1 MLNFLIIPEIFLAI
15 STVVILFITPF
26 MKGDNYIKISYL
38 SLIIIFIAQFLILK
52 DIFYSELIF
61 NDFFIIDSF
70 GSFLKSLIL
79 IGAGLIVFF
88 YISIQNPKSLRRPE
102 FSIIFLTA
110 LTGMLLMIS
119 SNDLLSLF
127 MSMELQSLSLY
138 ILVSFSRDDFISSE
152 AGVKYFIIGSLSTCI
167 FLFGT
172 SLVYGLVGSTSFNEI
187 SIFMSDLY
195 STPTMLIVGLIFIL
209 VSLSLKISAAPFH
222 MWTPDVYQGAPSIV
236 TSILSTL
243 PKIAAFGVLIR
254 LLVYPFGEIII
265 DWGKILIIL
274 SITSMIIGSL
284 GALLQT
290 DLKRL
295 MAYSTINH
303 IGFILM
309 GLIPGSEEGIT
320 AICIYLIFYITMNLG
335 IFLFILNM
343 QRDQI
348 NVSSIKDLSGLYRSQ
363 PLMAGCLAIILFS
376 MAGIPPMAGFIGKL
390 IILNIVVDNNL
401 FFLAVIAVLT
411 SVIAAFYYI
420 RLIKSIFFDEP
431 IDDLDNITNN
441 QSKYLLCGFA
451 FFNLTVVFYPQF
463 FLNLC
468 ASITLSLF
476 AVN

>member
-390 IILNIVVDNNL
+390 IILNIVIDNNL

-431 IDDLDNITNN
+431 IEDLDNITNN

>member
-1 MLNFLIIPEIFLAI
+1 MFVIPEIFIAI
-15 STVVILFITPF
+15 CAVFILFITPF
-26 MKGDNYIKISYL
+26 LKKDGFITVGYITL
-38 SLIIIFIAQFLILK
+38 LVIFISQFFILK
-52 DIFYSELIF
+52 DIFYSQIIF
-61 NDFFIIDSF
+61 NGFFIVDSF

-79 IGAGLIVFF
+79 IGAGLILFF
-88 YISIQNPKSLRRPE
+88 YLTVQNAKSLRRPE
-102 FSIIFLTA
+102 FSIVFLISIV
-110 LTGMLLMIS
+110 GMLLMIS

-138 ILVSFSRDDFISSE
+138 ILVSFSREDFISSE

-172 SLVYGLVGSTSFNEI
+172 SLIYGLVGSTSFNEI
-187 SIFMSDLY
+187 SLFMSELY

-236 TSILSTL
+236 TTLLSTL

-254 LLVYPFGEIII
+254 LLVYPFGEIIV

-309 GLIPGSEEGIT
+309 ALIPGSEDGIT
-320 AICIYLIFYITMNLG
+320 SICIYLIFYVTMNLG
-335 IFLFILNM
+335 MFLFILNM
-343 QRDQI
+343 QRDQV
-348 NVSSIKDLSGLYRSQ
+348 NVTSIKDLSGLYKSQ
-363 PLMAGCLAIILFS
+363 PLIAGCLSIILFS
-376 MAGIPPMAGFIGKL
+376 MAGIPPLAGFIGKL
-390 IILNIVVDNNL
+390 IILNIIIDNNL
-401 FFLAVIAVLT
+401 FYLAIIAVLT

-431 IDDLDNITNN
+431 IEDLDNITNN
-441 QSKYLLCGFA
+441 QSKYMLCSFA
-451 FFNLTVVFYPQF
+451 FFNLTVVLYPQF

-468 ASITLSLF
+468 ASVTLSLF
-476 AVN
+476 AVK

>member
-1 MLNFLIIPEIFLAI
+1 MLIIPEIFLAI
-15 STVVILFITPF
+15 CAVIILFISPF
-26 MKGDNYIKISYL
+26 LKKEAFLKIGYVT
-38 SLIIIFIAQFLILK
+38 LIVLFISQFFIFK
-52 DIFYSELIF
+52 DIFYSQLIF
-61 NDFFIIDSF
+61 DGFFIIDSF

-79 IGAGLIVFF
+79 IGAGLIIFF
-88 YISIQNPKSLRRPE
+88 YLSVSNPKSLKRPE
-102 FSIIFLTA
+102 FSILFLISVV
-110 LTGMLLMIS
+110 GMLLMIS
-119 SNDLLSLF
+119 SNNLLSLF
-127 MSMELQSLSLY
+127 MSMELQSLALY

-172 SLVYGLVGSTSFNEI
+172 SLIYGLVGSTSFNEI
-187 SIFMSDLY
+187 SLFMSDLY
-195 STPTMLIVGLIFIL
+195 ATPTMLIIGLIFIL

-236 TSILSTL
+236 TTLLSTL

-274 SITSMIIGSL
+274 SITSMLIGSL
-284 GALLQT
+284 GALRQT

-309 GLIPGSEEGIT
+309 ALIPGSEDGIT
-320 AICIYLIFYITMNLG
+320 SICIYLIFYITMNLG
-335 IFLFILNM
+335 MFLFILNM

-348 NVSSIKDLSGLYRSQ
+348 SVTSIKDLSGLYKTQ
-363 PLMAGCLAIILFS
+363 PLMAGCLSIILFS

-390 IILNIVVDNNL
+390 IILNIIIDNNL
-401 FFLAVIAVLT
+401 FFLAIVAVLT

-420 RLIKSIFFDEP
+420 RLIKSIFFDDP
-431 IDDLDNITNN
+431 IDDLDNISSNH
-441 QSKYLLCGFA
+441 SKYMLCGFA

-476 AVN
+476 AVK

>member
-1 MLNFLIIPEIFLAI
+1 MFVIPEIFLAI
-15 STVVILFITPF
+15 CAIVILFLAPF
-26 MKGDNYIKISYL
+26 LKKNSYLAISYL
-38 SLIIIFIAQFLILK
+38 SLFVIFLSQFLILK
-52 DIFYSELIF
+52 DIFYSEVIF
-61 NDFFIIDSF
+61 NGFFVVDSF

-79 IGAGLIVFF
+79 IGAGLIF
-88 YISIQNPKSLRRPE
+88 YFYLTVNNPKSLKRPE
-102 FSIIFLTA
+102 FAIILLISIV
-110 LTGMLLMIS
+110 GMLLMIS

-138 ILVSFSRDDFISSE
+138 ILVSFSRDDFTSSE

-222 MWTPDVYQGAPSIV
+222 MWTPDVYQGAPSII
-236 TSILSTL
+236 TTLLSTL

-254 LLVYPFGEIII
+254 LLVYPFGEIIV

-274 SITSMIIGSL
+274 SISSMLIGSL
-284 GALLQT
+284 GALRQT

-309 GLIPGSEEGIT
+309 GLIPGSEDGIT
-320 AICIYLIFYITMNLG
+320 SICIYLIFYITMNLG

-343 QRDQI
+343 QRDQ
-348 NVSSIKDLSGLYRSQ
+348 VSVTSIKDLSGLYRSQ
-363 PLMAGCLAIILFS
+363 PLIAGCISIILFS

-390 IILNIVVDNNL
+390 IILNIVIDNNL
-401 FFLAVIAVLT
+401 FYLAVIAVLT

-420 RLIKSIFFDEP
+420 RLIKSIFFDDPVDE
-431 IDDLDNITNN
+431 LDNISNDH
-441 QSKYLLCGFA
+441 SKYMLCGFA

-463 FLNLC
+463 FLNMC

-476 AVN
+476 AVK

>member
-1 MLNFLIIPEIFLAI
+1 
-15 STVVILFITPF
+15 VR
-26 MKGDNYIKISYL
+26 
-38 SLIIIFIAQFLILK
+38 
-52 DIFYSELIF
+52 IF
-61 NDFFIIDSF
+61 NGFFIVDSF

-79 IGAGLIVFF
+79 IGAGLIF
-88 YISIQNPKSLRRPE
+88 YFYLTVHNPKSLRRPE
-102 FSIIFLTA
+102 FSIIL
-110 LTGMLLMIS
+110 LISIVGMLLMIS

-127 MSMELQSLSLY
+127 MSIELQSLSLY

-172 SLVYGLVGSTSFNEI
+172 SLIYGLVGSTSFNEI
-187 SIFMSDLY
+187 NLFITDLY

-236 TSILSTL
+236 TTLLSTL

-254 LLVYPFGEIII
+254 LLVYPFGEIIV

-274 SITSMIIGSL
+274 SITSMLIGSL
-284 GALLQT
+284 GALRQT

-309 GLIPGSEEGIT
+309 ALIPGSEDGIT
-320 AICIYLIFYITMNLG
+320 SICIYLIFYITMNLG
-335 IFLFILNM
+335 MFLFILNM
-343 QRDQI
+343 QRDR
-348 NVSSIKDLSGLYRSQ
+348 VSVTSIRDLSGLYRSQ
-363 PLMAGCLAIILFS
+363 PLIAGCLAIILFS
-376 MAGIPPMAGFIGKL
+376 MAGIPPLAGFIGKL
-390 IILNIVVDNNL
+390 IILNIIIDNDL
-401 FFLAVIAVLT
+401 FFLAIIAVLT

-431 IDDLDNITNN
+431 IDELDSINN
-441 QSKYLLCGFA
+441 NHSMYMLCGFA

-476 AVN
+476 AVK

>member
-1 MLNFLIIPEIFLAI
+1 MFVIPEIFLAI
-15 STVVILFITPF
+15 CAIVILFITPF
-26 MKGDNYIKISYL
+26 LKKNSYLTISYL
-38 SLIIIFIAQFLILK
+38 SLFVIFLSQFLILK
-52 DIFYSELIF
+52 DIFYSEVIF
-61 NDFFIIDSF
+61 NGFFVVDSF

-79 IGAGLIVFF
+79 IGAGLIF
-88 YISIQNPKSLRRPE
+88 YFYLTVNNPKSLKRPE
-102 FSIIFLTA
+102 FAIILLISIV
-110 LTGMLLMIS
+110 GMLLMIS

-138 ILVSFSRDDFISSE
+138 ILVSFSRDDFTSSE

-187 SIFMSDLY
+187 SVFMSNLY
-195 STPTMLIVGLIFIL
+195 ATPTMLIVGLIFIL

-222 MWTPDVYQGAPSIV
+222 MWTPDVYQGAPSII
-236 TSILSTL
+236 TTLLSTL

-254 LLVYPFGEIII
+254 LLVYPFGEIIV

-274 SITSMIIGSL
+274 SISSMLIGSL
-284 GALLQT
+284 GALRQT

-309 GLIPGSEEGIT
+309 GLIPGSEDGIT
-320 AICIYLIFYITMNLG
+320 SICIYLIFYITMNLG

-343 QRDQI
+343 QRDQ
-348 NVSSIKDLSGLYRSQ
+348 VSVTSIKDLSGLYRSQ
-363 PLMAGCLAIILFS
+363 PLTAGCISIILFS
-376 MAGIPPMAGFIGKL
+376 MAGIPPMAGFVGKL
-390 IILNIVVDNNL
+390 IILNIVIDNNL
-401 FFLAVIAVLT
+401 FYLAVIAVLT

-420 RLIKSIFFDEP
+420 RLIKSIFFDDPVDE
-431 IDDLDNITNN
+431 LDNIGNDH
-441 QSKYLLCGFA
+441 SKYMLCGFA

-463 FLNLC
+463 FLNVC

-476 AVN
+476 AVK

>member
-1 MLNFLIIPEIFLAI
+1 MFVIPEIFLAI
-15 STVVILFITPF
+15 CAIIILFITPF
-26 MKGDNYIKISYL
+26 LKKNSYLTISYL
-38 SLIIIFIAQFLILK
+38 SLFVIFLSQFLILK
-52 DIFYSELIF
+52 DIFYSEVIF
-61 NDFFIIDSF
+61 NGFFVVDSF

-79 IGAGLIVFF
+79 IGAGLIF
-88 YISIQNPKSLRRPE
+88 YFYLTVNNPKSLKRPE
-102 FSIIFLTA
+102 FAIILLISIV
-110 LTGMLLMIS
+110 GMLLMIS

-138 ILVSFSRDDFISSE
+138 ILVSFSRDDFTSSE

-187 SIFMSDLY
+187 SVFMSDIY

-222 MWTPDVYQGAPSIV
+222 MWTPDVYQGAPSII
-236 TSILSTL
+236 TTLLSTL

-254 LLVYPFGEIII
+254 LLVYPFGEIIV

-274 SITSMIIGSL
+274 SISSMLIGSL
-284 GALLQT
+284 GALRQT

-309 GLIPGSEEGIT
+309 GLIPGSEDGIT
-320 AICIYLIFYITMNLG
+320 SICIYLIFYITMNLG

-343 QRDQI
+343 QRDQ
-348 NVSSIKDLSGLYRSQ
+348 VSVTSIKDLSGLYRSQ
-363 PLMAGCLAIILFS
+363 PLTAGCVSIILFS

-390 IILNIVVDNNL
+390 IILNIVIDNNL

-420 RLIKSIFFDEP
+420 RLIKSIFFDDPVDE
-431 IDDLDNITNN
+431 LDNISNDH
-441 QSKYLLCGFA
+441 SKYMLCGFA
-451 FFNLTVVFYPQF
+451 FL
-463 FLNLC
+463 
-468 ASITLSLF
+468 I
-476 AVN
+476 

>member
-1 MLNFLIIPEIFLAI
+1 MFVIPEIFLAI
-15 STVVILFITPF
+15 CAITILFITPF
-26 MKGDNYIKISYL
+26 LKKKSYLTISYL
-38 SLIIIFIAQFLILK
+38 SLFVIFISQFFILK
-52 DIFYSELIF
+52 DIFYSEVIF
-61 NDFFIIDSF
+61 NGFFIVDSF

-79 IGAGLIVFF
+79 IGAGLIF
-88 YISIQNPKSLRRPE
+88 YFYLTVNNPKSLKRPE
-102 FSIIFLTA
+102 FAIILLISIV
-110 LTGMLLMIS
+110 GMLLMIS

-138 ILVSFSRDDFISSE
+138 ILVSFSRDDFTSSE

-187 SIFMSDLY
+187 SVFMSELY

-222 MWTPDVYQGAPSIV
+222 MWTPDVYQGAPSII
-236 TSILSTL
+236 TTLLSTL

-254 LLVYPFGEIII
+254 LLVYPFGEIIV

-274 SITSMIIGSL
+274 SISSMLIGSL
-284 GALLQT
+284 GALRQT

-309 GLIPGSEEGIT
+309 GLIPGSEDGIT
-320 AICIYLIFYITMNLG
+320 SICIYLIFYITMNLG

-343 QRDQI
+343 QRDQ
-348 NVSSIKDLSGLYRSQ
+348 VSVTSIKDLSGLYRSQ
-363 PLMAGCLAIILFS
+363 PLTAGCVSIILFS

-390 IILNIVVDNNL
+390 IILNIVIDNNL

-411 SVIAAFYYI
+411 SVVAAFYYI

-431 IDDLDNITNN
+431 VDELDNINN
-441 QSKYLLCGFA
+441 DHSKYMLCGFA

-476 AVN
+476 AVK

>member
-1 MLNFLIIPEIFLAI
+1 LFVIPEIFLAI
-15 STVVILFITPF
+15 CAIVILFITPF
-26 MKGDNYIKISYL
+26 LNKNSYLTISYL
-38 SLIIIFIAQFLILK
+38 SLFVIFLSQFLILK
-52 DIFYSELIF
+52 DIFYSEVIF
-61 NDFFIIDSF
+61 NGFFVVDSF

-79 IGAGLIVFF
+79 IGAGLIF
-88 YISIQNPKSLRRPE
+88 YFYLTVNNPKSLKRPE
-102 FSIIFLTA
+102 FAIILLISIV
-110 LTGMLLMIS
+110 GMLLMIS

-138 ILVSFSRDDFISSE
+138 ILVSFSRDDFTSSE

-187 SIFMSDLY
+187 SVFMSELY

-222 MWTPDVYQGAPSIV
+222 MWTPDVYQGAPSII
-236 TSILSTL
+236 TTLLSTL
-243 PKIAAFGVLIR
+243 PKIAAFAVLIR
-254 LLVYPFGEIII
+254 LLVYPFGEIIV

-274 SITSMIIGSL
+274 SISSMLIGSL
-284 GALLQT
+284 GALRQT

-309 GLIPGSEEGIT
+309 GLIPGSEDGIT
-320 AICIYLIFYITMNLG
+320 SICIYLIFYITMNLG

-348 NVSSIKDLSGLYRSQ
+348 SVTSIKDLSGLYRTQ
-363 PLMAGCLAIILFS
+363 PLTAGCVSIILFS

-390 IILNIVVDNNL
+390 IILNIVIDNNL
-401 FFLAVIAVLT
+401 FFLAIIAVLT

-420 RLIKSIFFDEP
+420 RLIKSIFFDDPVDE
-431 IDDLDNITNN
+431 LDNISNDH
-441 QSKYLLCGFA
+441 SKYMLCGFA

-463 FLNLC
+463 FLNMC

-476 AVN
+476 AVK

>member
-1 MLNFLIIPEIFLAI
+1 MFVIPEIFLAI
-15 STVVILFITPF
+15 CAIIILFLTPF
-26 MKGDNYIKISYL
+26 LKKNSYLTISYL
-38 SLIIIFIAQFLILK
+38 SLFVIFLSQFLILK
-52 DIFYSELIF
+52 DIFYSEVIF
-61 NDFFIIDSF
+61 NGFFVVDSF

-79 IGAGLIVFF
+79 IGAGLIF
-88 YISIQNPKSLRRPE
+88 YFYLTVNNPKSLKRPE
-102 FSIIFLTA
+102 FAIILLISIV
-110 LTGMLLMIS
+110 GMLLMIS

-138 ILVSFSRDDFISSE
+138 ILVSFSRDDFTSSE

-187 SIFMSDLY
+187 SVFMSDLY

-222 MWTPDVYQGAPSIV
+222 MWTPDVYQGAPSII
-236 TSILSTL
+236 TTLLSTL

-254 LLVYPFGEIII
+254 LLVYPFGEIIV

-274 SITSMIIGSL
+274 SISSMLIGSL
-284 GALLQT
+284 GALRQT

-309 GLIPGSEEGIT
+309 GLIPGSEDGIT
-320 AICIYLIFYITMNLG
+320 SICIYLIFYITMNLG

-343 QRDQI
+343 QRDQ
-348 NVSSIKDLSGLYRSQ
+348 VSVTSIKDLSGLYRSQ
-363 PLMAGCLAIILFS
+363 PLTAGCVSIILFS

-390 IILNIVVDNNL
+390 IILNIIIDNNL

-420 RLIKSIFFDEP
+420 RLIKSIFFDDPVDE
-431 IDDLDNITNN
+431 LDNISNDH
-441 QSKYLLCGFA
+441 SKYMLCGFA

-476 AVN
+476 AVK

>member
-1 MLNFLIIPEIFLAI
+1 MFVIPEIFIAI
-15 STVVILFITPF
+15 CTVFILFIIPF
-26 MKGDNYIKISYL
+26 LKKDGFITVGYITL
-38 SLIIIFIAQFLILK
+38 LVIFISQFYILK
-52 DIFYSELIF
+52 DIFYSQIIF
-61 NDFFIIDSF
+61 NGFFIVDSF

-79 IGAGLIVFF
+79 IGAGLIIFF
-88 YISIQNPKSLRRPE
+88 YLTIHNTKSLRRPE
-102 FSIIFLTA
+102 FSIVFLISIV
-110 LTGMLLMIS
+110 GMLLMIS

-138 ILVSFSRDDFISSE
+138 ILVSFSREDFVSSE

-172 SLVYGLVGSTSFNEI
+172 SLIYGLVGSTSFNEI
-187 SIFMSDLY
+187 SLFMSELY

-236 TSILSTL
+236 TTLLSTL

-254 LLVYPFGEIII
+254 LLVYPFGEIIV

-274 SITSMIIGSL
+274 SIASMIIGSL

-309 GLIPGSEEGIT
+309 ALIPGSEDGIT
-320 AICIYLIFYITMNLG
+320 SICIYLIFYVTMNLG
-335 IFLFILNM
+335 MFLFILNM

-348 NVSSIKDLSGLYRSQ
+348 SVTSIKDLSGLYKSQ
-363 PLMAGCLAIILFS
+363 PIMAGCLSIILFS
-376 MAGIPPMAGFIGKL
+376 MAGIPPLAGFIGKL
-390 IILNIVVDNNL
+390 IILNIIIDNNL
-401 FFLAVIAVLT
+401 FYLAIIAVLT

-431 IDDLDNITNN
+431 IEDLDNITNN
-441 QSKYLLCGFA
+441 QSKYMLCGFA
-451 FFNLTVVFYPQF
+451 FFNLTVVLYPQF

-468 ASITLSLF
+468 ASVTLSLF
-476 AVN
+476 AVK